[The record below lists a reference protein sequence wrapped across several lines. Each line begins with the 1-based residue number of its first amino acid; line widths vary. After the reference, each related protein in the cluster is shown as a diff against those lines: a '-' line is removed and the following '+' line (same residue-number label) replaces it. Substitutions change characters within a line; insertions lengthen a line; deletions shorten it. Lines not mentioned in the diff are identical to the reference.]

1 MLLQTHT
8 SSVCG
13 LPVGA
18 TDRKVLMERFFIL
31 FADMCNAVLLIFVL
45 QHKFQKFNRKV
56 GTFQFKSLAEA

>member
-1 MLLQTHT
+1 MALQTHT

-45 QHKFQKFNRKV
+45 QHKFQKFN
-56 GTFQFKSLAEA
+56 